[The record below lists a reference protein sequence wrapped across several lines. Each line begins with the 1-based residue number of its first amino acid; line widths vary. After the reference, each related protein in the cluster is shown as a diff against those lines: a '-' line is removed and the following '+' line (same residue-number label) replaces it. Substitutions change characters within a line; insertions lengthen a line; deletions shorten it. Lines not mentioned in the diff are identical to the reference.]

1 MSQIA
6 AAHVTEA
13 LPQTGWKLFLSLATG
28 EWQPGASWGKKA
40 YRRKFILRSL
50 AMPLH
55 TVSLMNNLASQPH
68 LASMLNAQPG
78 LPCRLHRPYLALP
91 LKRKHTR
98 DTIAYHYQKI
108 AEKMPKKMLNGHFSA
123 EGYRLATLVGKNNE
137 LMFIDL
143 TSHDIE
149 GKEGEA
155 FLNFC
160 NEEGVPLARMT
171 FTLNQFEGKNTFF
184 IGCLQGAK
192 TWVPHEAIQAATKA
206 CHGLFPK
213 RMLLEVA
220 CELAKLLDA
229 ERILAVGN
237 GTHIYRSWRYEKKK
251 KDSLHADY
259 DSFWQSMSGE
269 PRADGLFALPSSVER
284 KPLEDIA
291 SKKRAEY
298 RRRYE
303 LLDGMMNSI
312 NGHF

>member
-6 AAHVTEA
+6 ATHIAET
-13 LPQTGWKLFLSLATG
+13 LPQTGWKLFLSLASG

-50 AMPLH
+50 VMPLH
-55 TVSLMNNLASQPH
+55 TISLMNTLARQPH
-68 LASMLNAQPG
+68 LASILKAQQG
-78 LPCRLHRPYLALP
+78 LPCRLHRPYIALP
-91 LKRKHTR
+91 LSRKDTC
-98 DTIAYHYQKI
+98 DTIGYHYQKI
-108 AEKMPKKMLNGHFSA
+108 NEKMPKKLLNGHFST

-137 LMFIDL
+137 LMFVDL
-143 TSHDIE
+143 SSHDLE
-149 GKEGEA
+149 GKEGES
-155 FLNFC
+155 FLSFC
-160 NEEGVPLARMT
+160 NEDGVPLARMT
-171 FTLNQFEGKNTFF
+171 FTLSPFEGKNTLF

-192 TWVPHEAIQAATKA
+192 PWVPHEAIQAATKA

-229 ERILAVGN
+229 ERLLAVSN
-237 GTHIYRSWRYEKKK
+237 STHIYRSWRYEKKK

-259 DSFWQSMSGE
+259 DSFWLSMSGE
-269 PRADGLFALPSSVER
+269 LRPDGLFALPSKVER

-303 LLDGMMNSI
+303 LLDGMMSNINS
-312 NGHF
+312 HF